1 MPRRSS
7 QVFCNPCAHRF
18 DFNLKRVTS
27 QHGQRLSVHPQPAV
41 AHAKFAQ
48 PQKRR
53 NEDVYTM
60 TPHSINPAYQGVI
73 RRSVESAEMNRGMTN
88 SGLGRCGAYR
98 TPSHRPSRNWIR
110 FRSSRPLPRWE
121 DFWRPGSNRA
131 SKAERCR
138 AGQDGDLLA
147 RPECLRRVPVRYSPI
162 WINTTQHNGIAQNL
176 SEPVP
181 FSQNFLE
188 GDFWPRIL
196 NAVTHDLSSQCPSLY
211 ELRSNKWGVP
221 SLTCSFPL
229 RVSFNPC
236 RKHRRAKVTSSVR
249 KGIEFTTR

>member
-1 MPRRSS
+1 MDFISGRPTRNLSHARCGVCRTRSLQHSKNSSRYRSSMPRRSS

-18 DFNLKRVTS
+18 DLTLKESLHNTGS
-27 QHGQRLSVHPQPAV
+27 AYPPHPQPAV
-41 AHAKFAQ
+41 ARAQFAQ

-110 FRSSRPLPRWE
+110 FRSSRPLPSWAAS
-121 DFWRPGSNRA
+121 WRLGSNRA
-131 SKAERCR
+131 PKAERCR

-162 WINTTQHNGIAQNL
+162 WINTTALLRIYPSQCR
-176 SEPVP
+176 SP
-181 FSQNFLE
+181 QNFFE
-188 GDFWPRIL
+188 GTSGPFRGIL
-196 NAVTHDLSSQCPSLY
+196 VEC
-211 ELRSNKWGVP
+211 R
-221 SLTCSFPL
+221 TCCIGMS
-229 RVSFNPC
+229 
-236 RKHRRAKVTSSVR
+236 
-249 KGIEFTTR
+249 